1 MQRMELTADRRERAG
16 KGVARSLRREG
27 KIPAVLYG
35 AGKAENISL
44 NPADLLR
51 VLRSASGENA
61 LINLKISGGAPA
73 QPRTAII
80 RDYQKDPLTG
90 GILHADLFEI
100 DMNKTIRIKVPIVMK
115 GDQPAGV
122 KEGGVL
128 QHNLREVEIECL
140 PSLIPDNLA
149 VDASRLNIGE
159 SVHVRDLHVDSG
171 VRILEDLDLAVVSIA
186 APMSEAKLE
195 QILGGTPAG
204 EAKEP
209 ELIGKKKEEEEAAA
223 AEGAAAK
230 PGEKTE
236 AKAEAKAPKAAGKEE
251 KK

>member
-1 MQRMELTADRRERAG
+1 MDLEVDRRERAG

-35 AGKAENISL
+35 AGKAENLSL
-44 NPADLLR
+44 NPADLLKI
-51 VLRSASGENA
+51 LRSATGENA
-61 LINLKISGGAPA
+61 LINLKVKGGGPV
-73 QPRTAII
+73 QTRTAII

-100 DMNKTIRIKVPIVMK
+100 DMNKAIRIKVPIVMK
-115 GDQPAGV
+115 GEQAAGV

-140 PSLIPDNLA
+140 PSLIPDNIA
-149 VDASRLNIGE
+149 VDPSHLNIGE

-171 VRILEDLDLAVVSIA
+171 VRILEDMDLAVVSVA

-195 QILGGTPAG
+195 QILAGTPAE

-209 ELIGKKKEEEEAAA
+209 ELIGKKPEDEEGA

-236 AKAEAKAPKAAGKEE
+236 AKADVKAPKAAGKED